1 MDKLGKV
8 IMDELIKPSHPV
20 LDMNSRFSGI
30 TSLEDAKLDLEQ
42 ARDKF
47 LELVNRDTIVVGQSL
62 ENDFKV
68 LRLIHTRVIDTAM
81 VRNVRSSGAR
91 HAVVMSKFYRCCFL
105 IKQSNRTQLFLCLRL
120 IAVPSSSGVSE
131 LQVLAPEAGQDALVD
146 QHPRVRVWTRLV
158 RGRQNVFGLG
168 PP

>member
-1 MDKLGKV
+1 MIRISVVDKLGKP
-8 IMDELIKPSHPV
+8 IMDELVKPRHPV

-30 TSLEDAKLDLEQ
+30 TSLDGAKLDLEQ

-81 VRNVRSSGAR
+81 VSFVYRDLRTNRS
-91 HAVVMSKFYRCCFL
+91 RCVL
-105 IKQSNRTQLFLCLRL
+105 YMVKK
-120 IAVPSSSGVSE
+120 SS
-131 LQVLAPEAGQDALVD
+131 LV
-146 QHPRVRVWTRLV
+146 T
-158 RGRQNVFGLG
+158 G
-168 PP
+168 